1 MQSPSRAG
9 VAIQSLDRHLGRS
22 IIARVARPG
31 ENNETCVRSGLS
43 FNGDGVAGQVL
54 EGRDVFGLVLGGM
67 SYQDVSR
74 VAVGP
79 AFDFHTVGDFVC
91 FVHDRL
97 AGRAVAGGDVAGFV
111 GHYERGASRFIV
123 PVPDQNWVRLFFVDG
138 PRGFCQWARQELD
151 PSKAGGEGGGGG
163 LLTGRAIPS
172 AYRWAWCPAG
182 TPGVRGSPSMAPPAD
197 CQLRRRSCQRDVWCP
212 AGTPVR
218 SAIPPTSGD
227 TEN

>member
-123 PVPDQNWVRLFFVDG
+123 PVPDQNYGSVFHDTSHALEDGWREQIERDYGDASLPQVFDDVAQGRRLLIGRDAVSPLMAVTRQGSRRRDG
-138 PRGFCQWARQELD
+138 VAEIAY
-151 PSKAGGEGGGGG
+151 SGGGDSN
-163 LLTGRAIPS
+163 R
-172 AYRWAWCPAG
+172 C
-182 TPGVRGSPSMAPPAD
+182 VHCRG
-197 CQLRRRSCQRDVWCP
+197 
-212 AGTPVR
+212 
-218 SAIPPTSGD
+218 
-227 TEN
+227 